1 MTLEVKHL
9 EPTYGIVD
17 VLDYE
22 SSTMEFST
30 IGAEDSLEEAKS
42 RLNDYDVLL
51 VWGRENLLGVLTKEH
66 LEKQGNCGEV
76 CELDI
81 LVDPEPIKASLWKPK
96 YVIVTDDG
104 EPVMVSR
111 GP

>member
-1 MTLEVKHL
+1 MALEVKHL

-22 SSTMEFST
+22 SGSMEFST

-51 VWGRENLLGVLTKEH
+51 VWGREKSPRCTDQRTLG
-66 LEKQGNCGEV
+66 
-76 CELDI
+76 
-81 LVDPEPIKASLWKPK
+81 KA
-96 YVIVTDDG
+96 G
-104 EPVMVSR
+104 
-111 GP
+111 

>member
-17 VLDYE
+17 VLYHE

-42 RLNDYDVLL
+42 RLDDFDVLL
-51 VWGRENLLGVLTKEH
+51 VWGRENILGVLTKEH
-66 LEKQGNCGEV
+66 LEEQGTCGEV

-81 LVDPEPIKASLWKPK
+81 LVDPEPNKALLWKPK
-96 YVIVTDDG
+96 YVILTDDG

>member
-1 MTLEVKHL
+1 
-9 EPTYGIVD
+9 
-17 VLDYE
+17 
-22 SSTMEFST
+22 MEFST

-42 RLNDYDVLL
+42 RLNNLDVLV
-51 VWGRENLLGVLTKEH
+51 VWGRENILGVLTLDH
-66 LEKQGNCGEV
+66 LEKQGNCGGV

-81 LVDPEPIKASLWKPK
+81 LVNPDPIKASMWKPK
-96 YVIVTDDG
+96 YVIVTENG